1 MDFDYVVNSAKLLKE
16 GNCKD
21 FHLISTIGAKSSSW
35 FLVWSTKGK
44 AEDAIKSLGFEKTS
58 IYRPG
63 FLLAER
69 DQPKMFGEMG
79 QNIVRMVDKKNAKSI
94 HVSDLAKVMVA
105 RSLQSR
111 SGESVEILEH
121 SMIVEMIPS
130 K

>member
-1 MDFDYVVNSAKLLKE
+1 
-16 GNCKD
+16 
-21 FHLISTIGAKSSSW
+21 
-35 FLVWSTKGK
+35 
-44 AEDAIKSLGFEKTS
+44 
-58 IYRPG
+58 
-63 FLLAER
+63 
-69 DQPKMFGEMG
+69 MFGEMG

-121 SMIVEMIPS
+121 STIVEMIPS

>member
-1 MDFDYVVNSAKLLKE
+1 MVNSAKLLKE

-21 FHLISTIGAKSSSW
+21 FHLVSSMGAKSSSW
-35 FLVWSTKGK
+35 FLYPSTKGK

-63 FLLAER
+63 LLLTER
-69 DQPKMFGEMG
+69 DQPRMFEGMG
-79 QNIVRMVDKKNAKSI
+79 QNIARMVDKKNAKSI

-105 RSLQSR
+105 RSLQGHN
-111 SGESVEILEH
+111 GESVEILEH
-121 SMIVEMIPS
+121 SLIVDLIPS